1 MKARLLQIESFTD
14 PRGNLIVG
22 EYPKT
27 LPFSPIRF
35 FIVSGAT
42 KGESRGNHAHK
53 STEQMLFCLSGQ
65 VIVRVNDGTEL
76 KEFILRPGKE
86 GLYIPAL
93 HWGEQIYS
101 SEDTSLLVLASEP
114 YSPDEYINTISDFE
128 NFIQTLG

>member
-65 VIVRVNDGTEL
+65 VTVRVNDGTEL

-101 SEDTSLLVLASEP
+101 SGDTSLLVLASEP
-114 YSPDEYINTISDFE
+114 YSADEYINTISDFE
-128 NFIQTLG
+128 NSIETIG

>member
-22 EYPKT
+22 EFPKT
-27 LPFSPIRF
+27 LPFCPVRF
-35 FIVSGAT
+35 FIVSGAA

-76 KEFILRPGKE
+76 EEFVLSPGKE

-101 SEDTSLLVLASEP
+101 GEDASLLVLASDR
-114 YSPDEYINTISDFE
+114 YSPDEYINTLSDFE
-128 NFIQTLG
+128 NYTQARG

>member
-53 STEQMLFCLSGQ
+53 STEQILFCLSGQ

-101 SEDTSLLVLASEP
+101 SDDASLLVLASEP
-114 YSPDEYINTISDFE
+114 YSADEYINTISDFE
-128 NFIQTLG
+128 NFIETLG

>member
-1 MKARLLQIESFTD
+1 LKARLLQIESFTD

-53 STEQMLFCLSGQ
+53 STEQTLFCLSGQ
-65 VIVRVNDGTEL
+65 VTVRVNDGTEL